1 LSFDLHP
8 AEFLYLDLF
17 PAVVTELTDDVALGD
32 ELRVVVTENYLYVLR
47 DTPDGPEMLTQEATR
62 DFSGTNKTGYT
73 IETVFNRY
81 YVKRAPNCGC
91 GASLRGIHLFPSAV
105 YKPPTS

>member
-1 LSFDLHP
+1 LNFDLYP
-8 AEFLYLDLF
+8 AEFVYLDLF

-47 DTPDGPEMLTQEATR
+47 DTPDGPEMFSQEPLR
-62 DFSGTNKTGYT
+62 DFAGDNKTGYT
-73 IETVFNRY
+73 IQTEFNRY

-91 GASLRGIHLFPSAV
+91 GASLRGITLFPDAIYVRPS
-105 YKPPTS
+105 